1 MHVLNCV
8 LFKITNSLA
17 DPRFK
22 QDQNSTYRVT
32 EAVLRRII
40 QLHLTLIKAL
50 INF

>member
-32 EAVLRRII
+32 EADGSSKENHSTEFDL
-40 QLHLTLIKAL
+40 
-50 INF
+50 N